1 MIPLATSLI
10 DVYHTGGRGLPVWNN
25 FKIQSKMGSVLAFI
39 RENWFKLA
47 IAVLLLF
54 VVFRRELSVEMN
66 VRGKAEASQP
76 EPPRVSKRSFVERLT
91 DLFSPPVAKKVDRM
105 EIKPFTSTEGMEA
118 TQSLARVEASIREA
132 FISRFR
138 RVALEEQQK
147 FGIPAAIILG
157 NALLISQAGES
168 EGVQKGLNFFGL
180 PCTQD
185 WQGEKGDIAGKCYRY
200 YETAWMSFRDH
211 SLYLTTGKYS
221 GTRTLKGKDFSAWA
235 LFLEKEGF
243 APIPNYSLQV
253 LEVIQTYDLDRA
265 D

>member
-1 MIPLATSLI
+1 
-10 DVYHTGGRGLPVWNN
+10 
-25 FKIQSKMGSVLAFI
+25 MGSVLVFI

-47 IAVLLLF
+47 IAALLLF
-54 VVFRRELSVEMN
+54 IVFRKELSVEMN
-66 VRGKAEASQP
+66 VKGKAETSQP
-76 EPPRVSKRSFVERLT
+76 DLPRVPKRNFVERLT
-91 DLFSPPVAKKVDRM
+91 DMFSPPVAKKVDRM
-105 EIKPFTSTEGMEA
+105 EIKPFASAGGMEA

-132 FISRFR
+132 FLNRFR
-138 RVALEEQQK
+138 RVALEEQNK
-147 FGIPAAIILG
+147 FGIPASIILG

-168 EGVQKGLNFFGL
+168 ELVQKGLNFFGL

-185 WQGEKGDIAGKCYRY
+185 WQGERGDIAGKCYRY

-221 GTRTLKGKDFSAWA
+221 GTRTLAGKDFSAWA
-235 LFLEKEGF
+235 LYLEKEGF

-253 LEVIQTYDLDRA
+253 LEVIQTYDLDRQ